1 MDKNRFSLLT
11 IDYLRFTKL
20 RPTAFYSKEQY
31 KNVMRNIRIIAA
43 AIMLAALAVVSTSA
57 QTRPAGGAAT
67 ARPPAAPSN
76 APVPDTKIAFIDTG
90 AFGDEKACIS
100 RYVNAVKSLE
110 REFKPRQDELTNMQT
125 RIKGIADEIG
135 KLSGGASSVVD
146 PKTIQ
151 AKTEEG
157 ERLQRD
163 LKYKKEQADADF
175 QKRYSDVVGPIS
187 QDIGKALDQFATQR
201 GITMILD
208 ISKLA
213 PAVLTVNPAMD
224 VTAAFITEYNGKNP
238 ATASAGAGT
247 R

>member
-1 MDKNRFSLLT
+1 
-11 IDYLRFTKL
+11 
-20 RPTAFYSKEQY
+20 
-31 KNVMRNIRIIAA
+31 MRNFRILAA
-43 AIMLAALAVVSTSA
+43 TMMLAALLAVSASA
-57 QTRPAGGAAT
+57 QTRPAAGNT
-67 ARPPAAPSN
+67 TPARPATPTPATTN

-90 AFGDEKACIS
+90 AFGEEKGGIT

-110 REFKPRQDELTNMQT
+110 REFKPRQDELNSMQT
-125 RIKGIADEIG
+125 RIKVIADEIT
-135 KLSGGASSVVD
+135 KLSGNSVVD

-151 AKTEEG
+151 AKQEEG

-175 QKRYSDVVGPIS
+175 AKRYGEVVGPIS
-187 QDIGKALDQFATQR
+187 QDIGKALDQFASQR

-213 PAVLTVNPAMD
+213 PAILTVSPAMD
-224 VTAAFITEYNGKNP
+224 VTQSFITEYNSKNP
-238 ATASAGAGT
+238 ATASAGTAP